1 MKEGLFAIIVTS
13 KGEITIQLEFEKTP
27 GTVGNFAGL
36 ATGKIKNDIRPIG
49 EPYYNGLKFH
59 RVINDFMVQAG
70 CPLGTGTGNPGYK
83 FDDEFNVE
91 LKHDRPGILSMA
103 NAGPS
108 TNGSQFFIT
117 HVETPWLDN
126 KHTVFGHVINGMDI
140 VNSISQNDEIISVN
154 INAIGE
160 KAQAFDPAQ
169 AFEDFNKSKADRIK
183 KEKEKELKILNDLS
197 KGFSKTS
204 SGLLYKFEKENNS
217 EKPVSGN
224 KVKVHYKGMLLDGTV
239 FDSSYKRNQPI
250 EFTLGI
256 GQVIKGWDEGISLL
270 GLGDKATF
278 IIPSELAYGQSGAGG
293 VINLVVEDNQ
303 LSQNEQNTDFSS
315 GTDFID
321 FTETNPFGD
330 ASNN

>member
-1 MKEGLFAIIVTS
+1 MKEGLFAIILTS
-13 KGEITIQLEFEKTP
+13 KGEITVQLEFEKTP
-27 GTVGNFAGL
+27 GTVGNFVGL
-36 ATGKIKNDIRPIG
+36 ATGKIKNDIIPIG

-70 CPLGTGTGNPGYK
+70 CPLGTGTGDPGYK
-83 FDDEFNVE
+83 FDDEFNAD

-140 VNSISQNDEIISVN
+140 VHSITQNDEIISVN
-154 INAIGE
+154 INAVGE

-183 KEKEKELKILNDLS
+183 QEKEKELKILNDLS

-204 SGLLYKFEKENNS
+204 SGLLYKFEKENNL

-270 GLGDKATF
+270 GSGDKATF

-293 VINLVVEDNQ
+293 VIPPNATLVFDVE
-303 LSQNEQNTDFSS
+303 LVEF
-315 GTDFID
+315 
-321 FTETNPFGD
+321 
-330 ASNN
+330 

>member
-1 MKEGLFAIIVTS
+1 MKEGLFAIILTS
-13 KGEITIQLEFEKTP
+13 KGEIIIQLEFEKTP

-59 RVINDFMVQAG
+59 RVIKDFMVQAG
-70 CPLGTGTGNPGYK
+70 CPLGTGTGDPGYK
-83 FDDEFNVE
+83 FDDEFNGD

-154 INAIGE
+154 INAVGE

-169 AFEDFNKSKADRIK
+169 AFEDFNKSKADRMK
-183 KEKEKELKILNDLS
+183 NEKEKELKILNDLS

-204 SGLLYKFEKENNS
+204 SGLLYKFEKENNLG
-217 EKPVSGN
+217 KPVSGN
-224 KVKVHYKGMLLDGTV
+224 KVMVHYKGMLLDGTV

-293 VINLVVEDNQ
+293 VIPPNATLVFDVE
-303 LSQNEQNTDFSS
+303 LVEF
-315 GTDFID
+315 
-321 FTETNPFGD
+321 
-330 ASNN
+330 